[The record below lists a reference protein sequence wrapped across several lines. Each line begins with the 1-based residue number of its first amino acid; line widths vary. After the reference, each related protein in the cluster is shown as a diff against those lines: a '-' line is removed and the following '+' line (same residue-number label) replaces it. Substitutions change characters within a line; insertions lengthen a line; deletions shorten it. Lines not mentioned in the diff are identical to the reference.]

1 MAGSTNQSS
10 EEPGIARMFPQWFKD
25 LDSQLKPV
33 VSALLLLLLAAPLV
47 AFTIIK
53 WNKAADVRDQL
64 EYLLEHGG
72 SSAHL
77 ADLTHQYQSAVHAAE
92 YGIFLTAAVAG
103 VGALWIAYSLSKL
116 AAVWLVSLSE
126 RVRRAADG
134 DLTVEILRDNKSQVG
149 DVQEA
154 LGKMVGSFNATV
166 TRIDR
171 AAVDLRDASV
181 EMSGITDEA
190 GGAIGEV
197 ARSVAV
203 ISIGAGNQVDLIA
216 ETSDEVA
223 SIEVAVQAAVDHANK
238 VSNQSMATVD
248 LTEEGVRRAEEIEQR
263 IDHVR
268 ETGDAMGQLINEL
281 GEKST
286 DIDRIVGTIA
296 DIAEQTNLLALN
308 AAIEAARAGEQGR
321 GFAVVAEEVRKL
333 AEDAQ
338 ARADEIAG
346 MTTEVRAC
354 TDRAIAAVDRGRHTV
369 VDSIEAVR
377 ENREAFAQIS
387 SAAVALDQSTD
398 EIARLAAEIAEDAAH
413 VRAEIEDIASVAEQS
428 SASTEQVSAA
438 TEESSA
444 SSEEVTAAAASV
456 ADTAATLARMV
467 TEFKIARE
475 AGGSLRKISSKAP
488 AKLAVVAEV
497 DDEVKIEELG

>member
-1 MAGSTNQSS
+1 
-10 EEPGIARMFPQWFKD
+10 MFPQWFKD

-33 VSALLLLLLAAPLV
+33 VASFILLVVVAPMVAYTIIHWNRAADIREQIAALLAS
-47 AFTIIK
+47 
-53 WNKAADVRDQL
+53 
-64 EYLLEHGG
+64 GG
-72 SSAHL
+72 SSAKL
-77 ADLTHQYQSAVHAAE
+77 AELTTSYQSAVHSAE
-92 YGIFLTAAVAG
+92 FGIFLTAAVAG
-103 VGALWIAYSLSKL
+103 LGALWIAYGVSKL

-238 VSNQSMATVD
+238 VSNQSMATVE
-248 LTEEGVRRAEEIEQR
+248 LTEEGVRRAEEIELR

-281 GEKST
+281 GQKST

-338 ARADEIAG
+338 TRADEIAG
-346 MTTEVRAC
+346 MTSEVRSC
-354 TDRAIAAVDRGRHTV
+354 TDRAIEAVNRGSKTV
-369 VDSIEAVR
+369 VDSIDAVR

-387 SAAVALDQSTD
+387 AAAAALDQSTD
-398 EIARLAAEIAEDAAH
+398 EIARLAAAIAEDAAH
-413 VRAEIEDIASVAEQS
+413 VRAEIEDIASVAEES

-456 ADTAATLARMV
+456 ADTAETLARMV
-467 TEFKIARE
+467 TEFKIVRE
-475 AGGSLRKISSKAP
+475 SGGGLRKFAVKAP
-488 AKLAVVAEV
+488 SLAVVAEEP
-497 DDEVKIEELG
+497 DENNQPAEGVG